1 MNEVLTKSPESS
13 EPSAKTIKIDG
24 RSVPSSVT
32 FLVDGKHVVS
42 GGDDRKIRCWRVK
55 DGKEV
60 GTPMDTGYGAC
71 GIAVSRDGKWIV
83 SATWKSAQVWSAKS
97 RKKVTE
103 IREHTKWV
111 YAVDV
116 SPDSTRIATGSDD
129 KTACVW
135 SLSTGQRLLGP
146 WKYDDSVFA
155 VKFSPDGRFIA
166 TATKTFIRIYD
177 GRDGNLVVDVPIQ
190 VTFSPNHSLAWSS
203 NSKQLFVV
211 SSGKIICLD
220 ASTGA
225 TLSQWSIHD
234 NEDNRIA
241 LASDGAFIAASAGP
255 SLSFWDAATHK
266 QIGPVVQHAA
276 YVVSMAISANHI
288 AIGGPNSITL
298 CRLCDILPSSYCD
311 TVSTFESRARFAAQ

>member
-24 RSVPSSVT
+24 RGVPSSVT

-116 SPDSTRIATGSDD
+116 SPDSTRIATGSND

-146 WKYDDSVFA
+146 WNYDDSVFA

-166 TATKTFIRIYD
+166 TATNTFIRIYD

-190 VTFSPNHSLAWSS
+190 VPFSPNHSIAWSS
-203 NSKQLFVV
+203 NNKQIFVV
-211 SSGKIICLD
+211 SPNKIICLD

-225 TLSQWSIHD
+225 TPSQWSIHG
-234 NEDNRIA
+234 NENDCIA
-241 LASDGAFIAASAGP
+241 LASDGAFIATS
-255 SLSFWDAATHK
+255 SESSISFWDAATHK
-266 QIGPVVQHAA
+266 QIGPVVQHTA

-288 AIGGPNSITL
+288 VIGGPNSITL

-311 TVSTFESRARFAAQ
+311 TVSTFESRTQFAAQ